1 MKDYPST
8 SSSSSSAVM
17 NRSSTSQANREQTT
31 KPAPGREEIAA
42 RAHAL
47 WEKEG
52 CPEGHDQE
60 HWLAAERELQGAA
73 GKS

>member
-1 MKDYPST
+1 
-8 SSSSSSAVM
+8 M
-17 NRSSTSQANREQTT
+17 NKPSTSQANREERTT

-47 WEKEG
+47 WEEEG

-73 GKS
+73 RKS